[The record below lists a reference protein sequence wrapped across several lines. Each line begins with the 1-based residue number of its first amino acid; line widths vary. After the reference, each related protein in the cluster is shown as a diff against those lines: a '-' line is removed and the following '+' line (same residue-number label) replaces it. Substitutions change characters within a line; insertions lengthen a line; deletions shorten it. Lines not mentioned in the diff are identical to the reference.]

1 MRTEWLYRIRLVIW
15 KDWLEIRQQ
24 KGLLLGMLFLPVLF
38 TGLPLGIMVA
48 VRFTPPDEDIGPL
61 VEALKQTGAVAG
73 MNELELTQFAVSQPV
88 SIMLLLLPVILSS
101 IIASYSIVGEKLNQ
115 TLEPVLATPVATWEL
130 LTGKTLSSLFPA
142 LAITWVFTALF
153 VVGTAFVAVSPR
165 VFAGIISPAWVL
177 LVVLCAPLL
186 AVCAIAATVAISS
199 RVNDPRSAQQ
209 ISAVFVLPVV
219 LLMGGQF
226 TGLLVLNPFVAL
238 IVAGGLAVLAAITM
252 WIATLVF
259 GREAILTRWG

>member
-48 VRFTPPDEDIGPL
+48 VRFAPPDEDIGPL
-61 VEALKQTGAVAG
+61 VEALKQTGAAAG
-73 MNELELTQFAVSQPV
+73 MNDLELTQFVVSQPV

-101 IIASYSIVGEKLNQ
+101 IVASYSIVGEKLNQ

-209 ISAVFVLPVV
+209 ISAVFVLPIV

-238 IVAGGLAVLAAITM
+238 MVAAGLAVLAAITM
-252 WIATLVF
+252 WIATLLF